1 MSLIFPWTFHLFIG
15 SVQLLSH
22 VRLWDPMDCS
32 MPGFPVHHQL
42 PEIAQTHVHQVS
54 DAIQPSHP
62 LSFPSPPA
70 FNLSQCQG
78 LFQWVSSSPQVK
90 YIVSKYRSFSF
101 SISPSNEVLPIPS
114 FRIDWFHLLV
124 VQRTLKGLLQHHYSK
139 TSVLQLSA
147 FFIVQ
152 LSHLYMTTGKPTAL
166 TLWTFVGKVISLL
179 FNMLSKLV
187 IAFLPRSKCLLI
199 SFIGSPTQ
207 FSIEINKTN
216 RS

>member
-1 MSLIFPWTFHLFIG
+1 MSQFFTSGGQKFF
-15 SVQLLSH
+15 
-22 VRLWDPMDCS
+22 
-32 MPGFPVHHQL
+32 
-42 PEIAQTHVHQVS
+42 T
-54 DAIQPSHP
+54 
-62 LSFPSPPA
+62 
-70 FNLSQCQG
+70 
-78 LFQWVSSSPQVK
+78 
-90 YIVSKYRSFSF
+90 F